1 MIELGV
7 FNKNYRGAVAISLML
22 TQEETV
28 RCRDAFGLFDKDGSG
43 MIDAWELKEALKAM
57 GQHPTDE
64 EVMQILSGVDG
75 DGSGGIDFVEFLRVI
90 ETQKEQAV
98 KATDDSDLLDA
109 FVALGGRADK
119 SGQIETGKLIRI
131 FNEFELTVDIEKLIE
146 EVRPL
151 SGSNFNCCSC
161 KLTLK
166 FRRTRTEVALLTF
179 RNSKVIHHFS
189 YSAQPLR
196 VAEAC
201 S

>member
-1 MIELGV
+1 MN
-7 FNKNYRGAVAISLML
+7 FML

-75 DGSGGIDFVEFLRVI
+75 DGNGIDFVEFLRVI
-90 ETQKEQAV
+90 ENQKEQAV

-119 SGQIETGKLIRI
+119 GGQIETGKLIRI
-131 FNEFELTVDIEKLIE
+131 FTEFELTVDIEKLIE
-146 EVRPL
+146 EVRQQKTLLNHVSKP
-151 SGSNFNCCSC
+151 N
-161 KLTLK
+161 LTNPQ
-166 FRRTRTEVALLTF
+166 FRRTRMEVG
-179 RNSKVIHHFS
+179 S
-189 YSAQPLR
+189 
-196 VAEAC
+196 
-201 S
+201 

>member
-1 MIELGV
+1 
-7 FNKNYRGAVAISLML
+7 ML

-75 DGSGGIDFVEFLRVI
+75 DGNGIDFVEFLRVI
-90 ETQKEQAV
+90 ENQKEQAV

-119 SGQIETGKLIRI
+119 SGQIETLKLIRI
-131 FNEFELTVDIEKLIE
+131 FTEFELTVDIEKLIE
-146 EVRPL
+146 EVR
-151 SGSNFNCCSC
+151 
-161 KLTLK
+161 
-166 FRRTRTEVALLTF
+166 
-179 RNSKVIHHFS
+179 
-189 YSAQPLR
+189 
-196 VAEAC
+196 
-201 S
+201 

>member
-1 MIELGV
+1 VTAIVV
-7 FNKNYRGAVAISLML
+7 FKKNYSGAVAIIPML

-90 ETQKEQAV
+90 ENQKEQAV

-109 FVALGGRADK
+109 FVALGGRSDK

-146 EVRPL
+146 EVRTHEL
-151 SGSNFNCCSC
+151 KLHQIRCTF

-166 FRRTRTEVALLTF
+166 FRRTRTEVDL
-179 RNSKVIHHFS
+179 
-189 YSAQPLR
+189 
-196 VAEAC
+196 
-201 S
+201 